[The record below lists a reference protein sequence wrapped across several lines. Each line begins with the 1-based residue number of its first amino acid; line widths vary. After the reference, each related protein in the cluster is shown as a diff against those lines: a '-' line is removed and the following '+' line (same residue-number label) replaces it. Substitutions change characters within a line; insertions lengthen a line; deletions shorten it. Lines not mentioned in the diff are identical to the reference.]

1 MKTRALS
8 TKKKRQEKLN
18 QNVLYSHLTDGQ
30 LMEVLEKLIR
40 KASTTEGMESRSAT
54 EILLEDRR

>member
-8 TKKKRQEKLN
+8 TKEKKQKKLN
-18 QNVLYSHLTDGQ
+18 QNVLYSHLTGLQ
-30 LMEVLEKLIR
+30 LMEVLEKLIQ
-40 KASTTEGMESRSAT
+40 KASTTDGMESKSAT

>member
-8 TKKKRQEKLN
+8 TKEKKQKKLN
-18 QNVLYSHLTDGQ
+18 QNFLYSHLTDLQ
-30 LMEVLEKLIR
+30 LMEVLEKLIQ
-40 KASTTEGMESRSAT
+40 KASTTEGMESKSAT

>member
-1 MKTRALS
+1 MKTRVLS
-8 TKKKRQEKLN
+8 TKEKKQEKLN

-30 LMEVLEKLIR
+30 LMEVLEKLIQ
-40 KASTTEGMESRSAT
+40 KASTTKGLESKSAT

>member
-18 QNVLYSHLTDGQ
+18 QNVLYSNLTDGQ
-30 LMEVLEKLIR
+30 LMEVLEKLIQ
-40 KASTTEGMESRSAT
+40 KASNTEGMESKSAT